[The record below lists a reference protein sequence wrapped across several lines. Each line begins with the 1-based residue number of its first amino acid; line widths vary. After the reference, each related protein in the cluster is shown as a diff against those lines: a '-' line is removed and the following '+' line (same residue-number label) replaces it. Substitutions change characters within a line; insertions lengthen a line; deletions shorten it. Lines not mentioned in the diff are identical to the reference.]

1 MARIQLEGVTR
12 RYGRTTAINHLSLDV
27 KDNEFFVLFGP
38 AGAGKTTTLKCIAG
52 SEFPQEGLVKIDGRI
67 VNLVEPSDRNVSM
80 VFENYALYPHLS
92 VYDNIAFP
100 LRSKLYRRSEA
111 EIREAIDRIA
121 RLMRIDMLYD
131 RKPAQL
137 SNGQRQ
143 RVAIGRCLVRTPNVF
158 LMDEPLAHLDAKLKH
173 TMRSELKEMQSAFNT
188 TTIYVTHDYM
198 EAMSL
203 ADRIA
208 VLDKGEVRQL
218 GTAREM
224 YYTPGS
230 EFVARLFGE
239 PEINLLPAQFS
250 VSDGEGWIALPDGVR
265 YKLPEDVTAA
275 LKGAPSASLDIGL
288 RGNDIEF
295 SFERRDGW
303 IPGTVYAS
311 EPIGNKVI
319 LTVAAAGAQL
329 RLVAPNDTQ
338 ARLDSTVYVRPNYE
352 RALYFDRASEAFITR
367 HDVEGI
373 LAYHRGDR
381 EKGGEGSWQC

>member
-12 RYGRTTAINHLSLDV
+12 RYDRTTAINKLSLDV

-38 AGAGKTTTLKCIAG
+38 AGAGKTTTLKCISG
-52 SEFPQEGLVKIDGRI
+52 SEFPQEGLVKIDGKI

-100 LRSKLYRRSEA
+100 LRSKLYRKSEA
-111 EIREAIDRIA
+111 EIKAAIDKIA
-121 RLMRIDMLYD
+121 KLMRIDMLYE
-131 RKPAQL
+131 RKPSQL

-173 TMRSELKEMQSAFNT
+173 TMRTELKEMQSAFNT

-208 VLDKGEVRQL
+208 VLDKGEIRQL
-218 GTAREM
+218 GTAKEM
-224 YYTPGS
+224 YYTAAS
-230 EFVARLFGE
+230 EFVAKLFGE
-239 PEINLLPAQFS
+239 PEINILPGSYS
-250 VSDGEGWIALPDGVR
+250 VEDGQGWVSLPDGVR
-265 YKLPEDVTAA
+265 YPVPADVAAA
-275 LKGAPSASLDIGL
+275 LAGAPSRELDVGL
-288 RGNDIEF
+288 RGNDIAF
-295 SFERRDGW
+295 SFEKADGW
-303 IPGTVYAS
+303 IPGTVYAN

-319 LTVAAAGAQL
+319 MTVSVAGNHL

-338 ARLDSTVYVRPNYE
+338 ARMDSTVYIQPNYNN
-352 RALYFDRASEAFITR
+352 ALYFDRASEKFITR
-367 HDVEGI
+367 HDIEGV
-373 LAYHRGDR
+373 LSYHHGSKG
-381 EKGGEGSWQC
+381 KGGNA